1 MQEKLTSW
9 FLGLPAIV
17 IILVLAL
24 VAVLWFGV
32 KYLNKRESFWMKQCE
47 AKDAVIKDVLDKV
60 FGLYEEQLNKE
71 AGVASELREMQA
83 KIDAWF
89 RK

>member
-1 MQEKLTSW
+1 MQDKLTSW

-24 VAVLWFGV
+24 VAVVWFGG
-32 KYLNKRESFWMKQCE
+32 KYLSKRESFWMKQCE
-47 AKDAVIKDVLDKV
+47 AKDAIIKDVMDKV
-60 FGLYEEQLNKE
+60 FGLYQEEINKE
-71 AGVASELREMQA
+71 AGLIRELRDMQE
-83 KIDAWF
+83 KIEAWF